1 MITIGPSHEASLTMQ
16 VNNLYITGR
25 FQHHKQDETFSWT
38 TKQLLLFDNKI
49 ILKKNSFYL
58 TPTKNIRQIL
68 KLHNLQKILW
78 QWFRIEIGA
87 KIHHM
92 KWKIGIIH
100 KSLMIPCSL
109 KAITCEFLP
118 CLRNEIGIDKIYVTQ
133 EQNTPLSADLDEVI
147 RNGEHLPFIAL
158 KINSQDKNT
167 SIKMQL
173 GKECKTAQIT
183 LILSKFT
190 EETKKLIHFLEHYK
204 QEK

>member
-1 MITIGPSHEASLTMQ
+1 MQ

-38 TKQLLLFDNKI
+38 MKQLLLFDNKI
-49 ILKKNSFYL
+49 ILKKNSCL
-58 TPTKNIRQIL
+58 TLTKNIRQIL
-68 KLHNLQKILW
+68 ELHNLQKILRK
-78 QWFRIEIGA
+78 QFRMEIGA

-92 KWKIGIIH
+92 KWKIGNIH
-100 KSLMIPCSL
+100 KSLTIPCSP

-118 CLRNEIGIDKIYVTQ
+118 CLRDKIGIDKIYITQ
-133 EQNTPLSADLDEVI
+133 EQNTPLSADLNEVI
-147 RNGEHLPFIAL
+147 QNGEHLPFIAL
-158 KINSQDKNT
+158 KITSHDKSA
-167 SIKMQL
+167 SINIQL

-190 EETKKLIHFLEHYK
+190 EETEKLICFLKQYK